1 MKLIRLLFNWL
12 FMFIFIVFLPVFV
25 LFFLVLIVLD
35 EIIKFVRHNK
45 KYLLD
50 GTDWIVEV
58 FK

>member
-1 MKLIRLLFNWL
+1 MKIIRLLFNWL

-45 KYLLD
+45 KYLVD
-50 GTDWIVEV
+50 GTNWITEV
-58 FK
+58 TK

>member
-1 MKLIRLLFNWL
+1 
-12 FMFIFIVFLPVFV
+12 MFIFIIFLPVFV
-25 LFFLVLIVLD
+25 LFFLVMIVLD